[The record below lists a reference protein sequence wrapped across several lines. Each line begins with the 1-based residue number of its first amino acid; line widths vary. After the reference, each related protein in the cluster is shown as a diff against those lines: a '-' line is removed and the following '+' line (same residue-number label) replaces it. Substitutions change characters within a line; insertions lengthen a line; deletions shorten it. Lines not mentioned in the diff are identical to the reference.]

1 MPKSSKPHWLK
12 RDNIPEDPYE
22 FEEHDARSLSDGKIG
37 ATPGSG
43 RLFPGQLD
51 SEVGDFKTDN
61 KVTKHD
67 SYGLNKWFWWE
78 RIEKAK
84 GKVAKGFKMPLVDG
98 DDKDYKGYQDHYSIK
113 ATTKKR
119 PTLVNRDKTPIVE
132 EDGILYSGCYVNA
145 SIDVWVMDNSYGK
158 KVLASLNAIQFVKD
172 GEPFGEKSE
181 GADCFSSLDDDDDF
195 LS

>member
-84 GKVAKGFKMPLVDG
+84 GSDHNFRESILFRANFVAGKPTDDDIPQLHLVVLEASVAKELEDG
-98 DDKDYKGYQDHYSIK
+98 YRKYIK
-113 ATTKKR
+113 A
-119 PTLVNRDKTPIVE
+119 I
-132 EDGILYSGCYVNA
+132 EDGIIEPEVN
-145 SIDVWVMDNSYGK
+145 NEPGK
-158 KVLASLNAIQFVKD
+158 NAPHWINRD
-172 GEPFGEKSE
+172 
-181 GADCFSSLDDDDDF
+181 
-195 LS
+195 